1 MQVRKHVS
9 SDLPTEVIAWL
20 DKQTLLGSRNFATLW
35 ETLGGK
41 SVYWA
46 CYDGDRC
53 MGLLPSVQ
61 FGRGRLARLQAM
73 PDGLYARVH
82 FSEIGCDRQKI
93 VRMILAAMT
102 EAGYARVYVNDYY
115 RQFPDHPGFDV
126 QESRTSLVN
135 VDMEEWQP
143 PDKKLQSEIR
153 KAQREDVVAREF
165 ALETDFHRFVDLM
178 RHTEKRHGR
187 KPKYPSEFYHALAR
201 LAMQDARMRWLVCDC
216 DGQLAA
222 SHIYL
227 VEDDQLLHWQA
238 FFDKEYSRLKPNQ
251 AIMFAVVSEMKSRGI
266 RFLNLG
272 ATPEYAATLLDY
284 KEKWGGETYGY
295 PCLVR
300 KSWLGRLL

>member
-1 MQVRKHVS
+1 MQVRKYVS
-9 SDLPTEVIAWL
+9 SDLPTEVITWL
-20 DKQTLLGSRNFATLW
+20 NDRTLLGSTNFAALW

-41 SVYWA
+41 GAYWI
-46 CYDGDRC
+46 CYDADQC
-53 MGLLPSVQ
+53 VGLLPSVK

-82 FSEIGCDRQKI
+82 FMATECDPQQI
-93 VRMILAAMT
+93 TRMILAAIT

-115 RQFPDHPGFDV
+115 RQFADHTGFDV
-126 QESRTSLVN
+126 KEGRTSRVN
-135 VDMEEWQP
+135 IDAEEWRP

-153 KAQREDVVAREF
+153 KAQREEVVAREF
-165 ALETDFHRFVDLM
+165 SLETDFDRFVDLM
-178 RHTEKRHGR
+178 QHTEKRHGR
-187 KPKYPSEFYHALAR
+187 RPKYPPEFYHALAR
-201 LAMQDARMRWLVCDC
+201 LAKQDTRVRWLVCDC

-238 FFDKEYSRLKPNQ
+238 FFNKEYSRLKPNQ
-251 AIMFAVVSEMKSRGI
+251 AIMFAVVSEMKSRGV
-266 RFLNLG
+266 RVLNLG
-272 ATPEYAATLLDY
+272 ASPENAVTLSDY
-284 KEKWGGETYGY
+284 KEKWGGEMYSY

>member
-1 MQVRKHVS
+1 MQVRKNVR

-20 DKQTLLGSRNFATLW
+20 NNRTLLGSTNFVTLW

-46 CYDGDRC
+46 CYDGNRC
-53 MGLLPSVQ
+53 VGLLPSVQ

-82 FSEIGCDRQKI
+82 FIEAECDRQQI
-93 VRMILAAMT
+93 IRLILAAIT
-102 EAGYARVYVNDYY
+102 EAGYARVHVNDYY
-115 RQFPDHPGFDV
+115 RQFEDHTGFGA
-126 QESRTSLVN
+126 QEGRTSLVK
-135 VDMEEWQP
+135 VDMDEWRP

-153 KAQREDVVAREF
+153 KAQREEVVAREF

-178 RHTEKRHGR
+178 RQTEKRHGR
-187 KPKYPSEFYHALAR
+187 APKYPPEFFHALAR
-201 LAMQDARMRWLVCDC
+201 LATQDGRVRWLVCDC

-222 SHIYL
+222 AHIYL

-238 FFDKEYSRLKPNQ
+238 FFDREYSRLKPNQ
-251 AIMFAVVSEMKSRGI
+251 AIMFAVVREMTSRGI
-266 RFLNLG
+266 RVLNLG
-272 ATPEYAATLLDY
+272 ATPENAATLSDY
-284 KEKWGGETYGY
+284 KEKWGGETYCY